1 MTLALWCVLI
11 AALLPFPFTLAA
23 KFSKR
28 FDNAR
33 PREYL
38 AATTGWRGRANA
50 VQQNAFETYPAFA
63 AAVIVAQMLHVAAQG
78 RIDAFA
84 IAYLVF
90 RLAFGA
96 CYLADLA
103 TLRSLMWFGSIGC
116 IVGLFVISA

>member
-11 AALLPFPFTLAA
+11 AALLPFPFTLAS

-38 AATTGWRGRANA
+38 NAATGWRGRANA

-63 AAVIVAQMLHVAAQG
+63 AAVIIAQMLHVAAQG
-78 RIDAFA
+78 RIDGIA

-90 RLAFGA
+90 RLLYGA

-103 TLRSLMWFGSIGC
+103 TLRSVMWFGSIAC
-116 IVGLFVISA
+116 IIGLFLVSA